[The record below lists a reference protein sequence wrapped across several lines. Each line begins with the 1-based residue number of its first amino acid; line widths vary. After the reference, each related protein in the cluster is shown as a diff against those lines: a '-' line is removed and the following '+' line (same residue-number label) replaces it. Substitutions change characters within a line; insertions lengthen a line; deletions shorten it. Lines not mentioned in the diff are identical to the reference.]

1 MSFRRFLSRERAG
14 RGVGTLTAGILAAGL
29 VAAVACATSS
39 GAGVAAGASAG
50 RAAGVDSRVGLGAGW
65 MDAEEA
71 AWNLRLVST
80 TPPPEGFINPDDPDD
95 NRFTNSDLAFQG
107 KHVIQ
112 GNYYGFVV
120 WDVSD
125 PANPALV
132 TTVPCPG
139 SQNDVSVHGNLLF
152 TSVENPS
159 GRIDCGAQGVADSV
173 SRERMRG
180 VRIWDISDIRSPRQ
194 IAQVQTCRGSHTHT
208 LVPDP
213 KDDSRVYLYVS
224 GSAPVRPAA
233 ELAGCSAGD
242 PEQDPN
248 TSNFRIEVIEVPLAA
263 PQEARIV
270 SSPRI
275 LAGLAPAEA
284 HGELAEDSL
293 AALAQAQAAGAPVP
307 TGPPPP
313 PTGPVQCHDITVYP
327 AVTRGGGACGGYG
340 LLLDIADVRNPQ
352 RIDEVSDP
360 NFSYWHSATFNN
372 EATRILFTDEW
383 GGGSHPRCR
392 ATDKPE
398 WGADAIFT
406 IANDEMTFD
415 GYYKLP
421 APQTPEENCV
431 AHNGSLIPVPGRDIF
446 VQGWYQGGIS
456 VFDFTDPDN
465 VVEIAYFDRGPVDA
479 SKLVSGGS
487 WSAYWYNGHI
497 YSSEIARGLDVL
509 ELVPSEHLT
518 QNEIDAA
525 KSVHLADLNVQTQP
539 KLEWPASFALAGA
552 YLDQLERTGAAAPA
566 RIAALRAD
574 LERAR
579 GMSGDGRRDALTQL
593 AARVE
598 AELRPAGDGGKVR
611 LLAEAVR
618 TLSAEGAAVFGD

>member
-1 MSFRRFLSRERAG
+1 
-14 RGVGTLTAGILAAGL
+14 
-29 VAAVACATSS
+29 
-39 GAGVAAGASAG
+39 
-50 RAAGVDSRVGLGAGW
+50 
-65 MDAEEA
+65 
-71 AWNLRLVST
+71 
-80 TPPPEGFINPDDPDD
+80 
-95 NRFTNSDLAFQG
+95 
-107 KHVIQ
+107 
-112 GNYYGFVV
+112 
-120 WDVSD
+120 
-125 PANPALV
+125 
-132 TTVPCPG
+132 
-139 SQNDVSVHGNLLF
+139 
-152 TSVENPS
+152 
-159 GRIDCGAQGVADSV
+159 
-173 SRERMRG
+173 
-180 VRIWDISDIRSPRQ
+180 
-194 IAQVQTCRGSHTHT
+194 
-208 LVPDP
+208 
-213 KDDSRVYLYVS
+213 
-224 GSAPVRPAA
+224 
-233 ELAGCSAGD
+233 
-242 PEQDPN
+242 
-248 TSNFRIEVIEVPLAA
+248 
-263 PQEARIV
+263 
-270 SSPRI
+270 
-275 LAGLAPAEA
+275 
-284 HGELAEDSL
+284 
-293 AALAQAQAAGAPVP
+293 
-307 TGPPPP
+307 
-313 PTGPVQCHDITVYP
+313 VYP

-340 LLLDIADVRNPQ
+340 LLLDIEDVRNPQ

-579 GMSGDGRRDALTQL
+579 GVSGDGRRDALTQL

-618 TLSAEGAAVFGD
+618 TLAAEGAAVFGD